1 MKKAHYK
8 IVFYGGDYCDYYKE
22 YECDADTSAEAIR
35 NFFRDNDYYEDRTS
49 LTIQCS
55 RKYYIR
61 KRERNVR

>member
-1 MKKAHYK
+1 MKKARYK
-8 IVFYGGDYCDYYKE
+8 IDFFSGDYFKE